1 MAQYGGNNKVRF
13 SAGTSRNLKFLDFGG
28 NDVFFVKWLIGYL
41 VNLLKALGTVGCG
54 AGGPLV
60 SGPGR
65 GAGYVKELANG
76 MSHGRR
82 GSGWS

>member
-28 NDVFFVKWLIGYL
+28 NDFFFVKWLIGYL

-54 AGGPLV
+54 AVGPLV
-60 SGPGR
+60 FRSGR
-65 GAGYVKELANG
+65 EAGYVKELANG
-76 MSHGRR
+76 LSHCRPGP
-82 GSGWS
+82 GWS